1 MFGFL
6 LAVMPGDG
14 SDCWVADCIE
24 DETGEVDTERA
35 RSISAPFALLEADAA
50 LVIAAMAEETQN
62 PGYAIV
68 KEKKSESVTSPPVAT
83 FNLQQTS
90 TKEYK
95 DKVQNVHMALVLIC
109 IYW

>member
-50 LVIAAMAEETQN
+50 LEIAAMAEETQN
-62 PGYAIV
+62 PNRFGTRITERKA
-68 KEKKSESVTSPPVAT
+68 PC
-83 FNLQQTS
+83 
-90 TKEYK
+90 TKPASLARPSRRERF
-95 DKVQNVHMALVLIC
+95 HTARE
-109 IYW
+109 

>member
-1 MFGFL
+1 MFGSL

-62 PGYAIV
+62 PAYAIV
-68 KEKKSESVTSPPVAT
+68 KEKKIRICS
-83 FNLQQTS
+83 NL
-90 TKEYK
+90 
-95 DKVQNVHMALVLIC
+95 
-109 IYW
+109 